1 MAIAVP
7 PLCPCS
13 IVFVKKSNFFR
24 FKKKKKKLLPF
35 QTFLNYQHSIV
46 KAQYKKSGTCIMQ
59 RCAGCGTG
67 NSVAK
72 VSLMQCNTISSPS
85 SAHVFVSTLTVS
97 SFFTL
102 DPDRALNYSQQVKD
116 DGIVIVG
123 LGISPVDKEMLQKI
137 VSSQDQV
144 VIFPRFEPDAPV
156 KENTTTEVTEM
167 LCEGIYKIREIL
179 RARSLVD
186 TCV

>member
-24 FKKKKKKLLPF
+24 FKKKKKTSSVSNVFKLS
-35 QTFLNYQHSIV
+35 T
-46 KAQYKKSGTCIMQ
+46 QYSQSTIQEIGNMHNAAL
-59 RCAGCGTG
+59 RRLWDG

-123 LGISPVDKEMLQKI
+123 LGISPVNKEMLQKI

-156 KENTTTEVTEM
+156 KENTTTEVTAM